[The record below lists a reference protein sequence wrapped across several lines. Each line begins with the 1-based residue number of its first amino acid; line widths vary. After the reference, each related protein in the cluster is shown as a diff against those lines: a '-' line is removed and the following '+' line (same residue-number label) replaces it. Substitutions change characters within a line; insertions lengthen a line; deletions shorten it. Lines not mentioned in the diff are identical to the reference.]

1 MPFKTKKHKKNARK
15 RQVFISDQG
24 LAAYTSKKIDLVE
37 TKKPKKTQKTE
48 SAATYDNY
56 NYLRR
61 EMITILAI
69 SSLIIGLQVIIKFSN
84 ITI

>member
-1 MPFKTKKHKKNARK
+1 MPFKTKKHKENARK

-24 LAAYTSKKIDLVE
+24 LASYTSKKIDLLE
-37 TKKPKKTQKTE
+37 TKKTQKTE
-48 SAATYDNY
+48 SSATYDNY

-61 EMITILAI
+61 EMITILTI